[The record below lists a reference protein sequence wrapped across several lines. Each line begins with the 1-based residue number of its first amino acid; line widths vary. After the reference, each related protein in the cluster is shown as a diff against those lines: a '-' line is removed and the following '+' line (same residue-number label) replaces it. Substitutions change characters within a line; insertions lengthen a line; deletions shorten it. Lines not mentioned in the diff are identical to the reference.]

1 MTLTTAT
8 TDAGQTRALGAALA
22 AVAEPGDVVLLAG
35 DLGTGKTAF
44 AQGFAAGLGIDEPVT
59 SPTFTLV
66 RSYTG
71 RLTMHHVDVYRLERL
86 QEALDLDL
94 ATMIDDGGVTVIEWG
109 DVVAPALP
117 AEFLEVRLDYGEAD
131 SERTVALRPVGS
143 RWSSRDG
150 KLHQVVAAVEAEEP
164 GRLAGRSR

>member
-1 MTLTTAT
+1 MNLTTAT
-8 TDAGQTRALGAALA
+8 TDAGQTRALAATLA

-35 DLGTGKTAF
+35 DLGTGKTTF

-71 RLTMHHVDVYRLERL
+71 RLTMHHVDVYRLDRL

-109 DVVAPALP
+109 DVVAPVLP

-131 SERTVALRPVGS
+131 SERTVTLRPVGS
-143 RWSSRDG
+143 RWSSRDA
-150 KLHQVVAAVEAEEP
+150 KLHRAVAAVGADDAASP
-164 GRLAGRSR
+164 AGRTR

>member
-1 MTLTTAT
+1 MKLVARTKAV
-8 TDAGQTRALGAALA
+8 DETRALAAALA
-22 AVAEPGDVVLLAG
+22 ELARPGDLLVLAG

-44 AQGFAAGLGIDEPVT
+44 AQGFARGLGIDEPVT

-94 ATMIDDGGVTVIEWG
+94 AQMIDDGGVTLIEWG

-117 AEFLEVRLDYGEAD
+117 PEFLEIRFHYGEGD
-131 SERTVALRPVGS
+131 DDRTMSLRPVGQ
-143 RWSSRDG
+143 RWAVRDEALRG
-150 KLHQVVAAVEAEEP
+150 VVGADP
-164 GRLAGRSR
+164 GRPGC